1 MTAVTVAPGHS
12 FGVMRNRDY
21 AVFWVAALVSNSGT
35 WMQTIAVPFV
45 LFQITHHSTTW
56 LGVGAFMAFFPALMI
71 GPLAGSLADRF
82 PRKRILLATQSA
94 LMLFAF
100 GLWGVWIAGLAT
112 PGVIIVLLF
121 FSGLATGV
129 NIAAWQS
136 FVPQLVPA
144 GQLIDAVRLNS
155 MQFVAARAFGPAVAG
170 LVLQAWGAGACF
182 LLNAVTYVLVL
193 AALLAIHPRA
203 VARDESAGRVLD
215 HFREAVRY
223 VRARQ
228 ALLSP
233 VVTITAV
240 SFFASSV
247 IQLAPAFAKEFSVG
261 RGEYGLLVAMFG
273 GGAILGSVIVGGWGD
288 RTRRSI
294 VVLFGILLI
303 VAGQILLAVA
313 PTYAWGLTG
322 VFTMGVAYLLIATA
336 LNTSVQGRVDET
348 HRGRAMSI
356 YLMGLLAGVPL
367 GALLQGKLASIVGL
381 RATVVGAALI
391 LGVLALAVAATRDG
405 FRPLDEVIDDEPGT
419 DLLLSAPPSIAS
431 AD

>member
-1 MTAVTVAPGHS
+1 MTVVAAAPRHS

-21 AVFWVAALVSNSGT
+21 AVFWAAALVSNSGT

-56 LGVGAFMAFFPALMI
+56 LGIGAFMAFFPALMI

-82 PRKRILLATQSA
+82 SRKRILLATQST
-94 LMLFAF
+94 LMVFAF
-100 GLWGVWIAGLAT
+100 GLWGIWIAGVAT
-112 PGVIIVLLF
+112 PGLIVVVLF

-136 FVPQLVPA
+136 FVPQLVPP
-144 GQLIDAVRLNS
+144 GQLLDAVRLNS
-155 MQFVAARAFGPAVAG
+155 MQFVAARAFGPAMAG
-170 LVLQAWGAGACF
+170 LVLQAWGADACF
-182 LLNAVTYVLVL
+182 LLNAVTYLLVLV
-193 AALLAIHPRA
+193 ALLAIHPRT
-203 VARDESAGRVLD
+203 VAHDETAGRVLD
-215 HFREAVRY
+215 HFREGWRY
-223 VRARQ
+223 VRARRG
-228 ALLSP
+228 LLYP
-233 VVTITAV
+233 VLTITAV

-247 IQLAPAFAKEFSVG
+247 VQLAPAFAKEYSVG
-261 RGEYGLLVAMFG
+261 RGAYGVLVAMFG
-273 GGAILGSVIVGGWGD
+273 GGAILGSVIVGGWGN
-288 RTRRSI
+288 RTRRSL
-294 VVLFGILLI
+294 VVRVGLVLI

-313 PTYAWGLTG
+313 PTYALGLAG
-322 VFTMGVAYLLIATA
+322 MFTMGAAYLLIATA

-381 RATVVGAALI
+381 RTTVVGAAVV
-391 LGVLALAVAATRDG
+391 LGALVVAVGFTRDG
-405 FRPLDEVIDDEPGT
+405 FRPLDEAIADEPGT
-419 DLLLSAPPSIAS
+419 DLLLSAPPSLAS

>member
-1 MTAVTVAPGHS
+1 MTTVAVTPRHS

-45 LFQITHHSTTW
+45 LFQLTHSTTW
-56 LGVGAFMAFFPALMI
+56 LGIGAFMAFFPALTI

-82 PRKRILLATQSA
+82 PRKSILLATQTA
-94 LMLFAF
+94 LMVFAF
-100 GLWGVWIAGLAT
+100 GFWGAWIAGLAT
-112 PGVIIVLLF
+112 PGVIIAILL

-144 GQLIDAVRLNS
+144 RELLDAVRLNS
-155 MQFVAARAFGPAVAG
+155 MQFVGARAFGPALAG
-170 LVLQAWGAGACF
+170 LVLEAWGAGACF

-193 AALLAIHPRA
+193 LALVAIHPRT
-203 VARDESAGRVLD
+203 VARDETAGRVLE
-215 HFREAVRY
+215 HFREALRY
-223 VRARQ
+223 VRARRS
-228 ALLSP
+228 LLYP
-233 VVTITAV
+233 VLTITAV

-247 IQLAPAFAKEFSVG
+247 VQLAPAFATEFSVG
-261 RGEYGLLVAMFG
+261 RGAYGLLVAMFG
-273 GGAILGSVIVGGWGD
+273 AGAILGSVVVGGWGN
-288 RTRRSI
+288 RARRS
-294 VVLFGILLI
+294 VVVVFGILLI
-303 VAGQILLAVA
+303 VAGQVLLAVA
-313 PTYAWGLTG
+313 PSYALGLTG
-322 VFTMGVAYLLIATA
+322 MFTMGAAYLLIATA
-336 LNTSVQGRVDET
+336 LNTSIQGRVDET

-367 GALLQGKLASIVGL
+367 GALLQGKLASIIGL
-381 RATVVGAALI
+381 RETVLGAAVL
-391 LGVLALAVAATRDG
+391 LGVLALAVALTPDG
-405 FRPLDEVIDDEPGT
+405 FRPLDEEIVDEPGT

>member
-1 MTAVTVAPGHS
+1 VTTVAVAPRHS

-45 LFQITHHSTTW
+45 LFELTRSTTW

-82 PRKRILLATQSA
+82 PRKYILLATQTA
-94 LMLFAF
+94 LMVMAF
-100 GLWGVWIAGLAT
+100 GLWGVWTAGLAT
-112 PGVIIVLLF
+112 PGVIIIILF

-136 FVPQLVPA
+136 FVPQLVPPR
-144 GQLIDAVRLNS
+144 QLLDAVRLNS
-155 MQFVAARAFGPAVAG
+155 MQFVAARAFGPALAG
-170 LVLQAWGAGACF
+170 LVLEAWGAGACF

-193 AALLAIHPRA
+193 GALFAIHPRT
-203 VARDESAGRVLD
+203 VVRDEAAGRVLE
-215 HFREAVRY
+215 HFREAWRY
-223 VRARQ
+223 VRARR
-228 ALLSP
+228 ALFFP
-233 VVTITAV
+233 VVIITAV

-247 IQLAPAFAKEFSVG
+247 VQLAPALAKEFSVG
-261 RGEYGLLVAMFG
+261 RGAYGLLVAMFG
-273 GGAILGSVIVGGWGD
+273 GGAILGSVVVGGWGN
-288 RTRRSI
+288 RARRS
-294 VVLFGILLI
+294 VVALFGILLL

-313 PTYAWGLTG
+313 PTYALGLSG
-322 VFTMGVAYLLIATA
+322 MFTMGAAYLLIATA
-336 LNTSVQGRVDET
+336 MNTSIQGRVDER

-381 RATVVGAALI
+381 RETVFGAAVL
-391 LGVLALAVAATRDG
+391 LGALAVAVALTRDG
-405 FRPLDEVIDDEPGT
+405 FRPLDEEIQDEPGT
-419 DLLLSAPPSIAS
+419 DLLLNAPPSIAS